1 MVSRG
6 IFHHPENWRC
16 SWTEDEPLL
25 SLSDHE
31 TSFWSFGNRSPAKL
45 SGCGK
50 TDYLVLWKGYSREE
64 ATWVLEQDITLPA
77 VSIIFHSMVATI
89 NFGISLLCRYF
100 HSPQPEVRVV
110 LDDVSTFIYNINHS
124 LMWCKSCVFF

>member
-1 MVSRG
+1 M
-6 IFHHPENWRC
+6 
-16 SWTEDEPLL
+16 
-25 SLSDHE
+25 
-31 TSFWSFGNRSPAKL
+31 
-45 SGCGK
+45 
-50 TDYLVLWKGYSREE
+50 LWKGYSREE

-77 VSIIFHSMVATI
+77 FTVSIIFHSTVATI

-124 LMWCKSCVFF
+124 LICGVNRACSFSFPFRTDVFNYLFVLIGLVY